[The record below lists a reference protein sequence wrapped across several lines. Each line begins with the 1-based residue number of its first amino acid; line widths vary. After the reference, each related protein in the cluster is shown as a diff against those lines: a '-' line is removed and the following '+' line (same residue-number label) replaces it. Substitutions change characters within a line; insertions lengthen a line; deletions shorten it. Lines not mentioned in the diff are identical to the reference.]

1 MGDSFQDKQQMAK
14 EIERSLTPDQR
25 RDVVR
30 GAVPIT
36 FSAFAQVDVLCNSGR
51 PYHSTRNAKKHYV
64 ARFVRVFETDLEL
77 DSPDGA
83 INAIHPHVHPG
94 RKVWRSVAV
103 PRSRTYIDHGSQGTG
118 LASWGEKLRHAPGA
132 QLIAEGWGKDV
143 DEYRQSLIEEEPP
156 RGSSNPDKWE
166 DDLFPEALP
175 GSTAKIL
182 PSRWAHDPEVSER
195 GYQFAEHILQD
206 DGSIW
211 FRMTCP
217 CDFRIREVAES
228 EISPI
233 LDQLAGGK
241 VDEISVQGLLKVLGS
256 PTG

>member
-1 MGDSFQDKQQMAK
+1 MGDSFQDEQQMAK
-14 EIERSLTPDQR
+14 EIEHSLTPDQR

-64 ARFVRVFETDLEL
+64 ARFVRIFETDLEL

-83 INAIHPHVHPG
+83 INALHTRVHPG

-118 LASWGEKLRHAPGA
+118 LAKWGEKLRRASGA
-132 QLIAEGWGKDV
+132 QMIAEGWGRDV
-143 DEYRQSLIEEEPP
+143 DAYRTSLVEEEPP
-156 RGSSNPDKWE
+156 PGSPDPDKWE
-166 DDLFPEALP
+166 DDVFPQALP
-175 GSTAKIL
+175 GSIAKSL
-182 PSRWAHDPEVSER
+182 PSRWAHDPELSER
-195 GYQFAEHILQD
+195 GYQFAEHVLRD

-211 FRMTCP
+211 YRMTCP
-217 CDFRIREVAES
+217 CNFRIRELAEN

-233 LDQLAGGK
+233 LDQLAEQK
-241 VDEISVQGLLKVLGS
+241 VNEISVQGLLRVLDS